1 MKRYLKSL
9 FVLSLVV
16 CFTGFAFAQIPITIP
31 DMTGVT
37 AGETILYPINTGEV
51 TTGDAV
57 LSYNI
62 QLNYDGDFATATLFT
77 IDGTI
82 TPGDWFPTYNV
93 GIFGQAIG
101 GAWHWDPTNI
111 VVGEGAL
118 IYVEFDIAPDA
129 TGTMPLTFEYFLYN
143 SGTPAVVTTDGSI
156 TIGGEPPAALADLV
170 ISMDDDDV
178 MLDWGASAG
187 ATSYNIY
194 RGSEAY
200 FDPVTVYDTTTDLF
214 YGDAGAGADGPWF
227 YIVTAAN

>member
-1 MKRYLKSL
+1 L

-37 AGETILYPINTGEV
+37 AGETILVPINTGEV
-51 TTGDAV
+51 TTGDAI

-62 QLNYDGDFATATLFT
+62 QLNYDGDFAYASVFT

-82 TPGDWFPTYNV
+82 TPDSWFPTFNPDPP
-93 GIFGQAIG
+93 FGQAIG
-101 GAWHWDPTNI
+101 GAWNWDPSTYLA
-111 VVGEGAL
+111 GEGVL
-118 IYVEFDIAPDA
+118 IYVEFDIASTA
-129 TGTMPLTFEYFLYN
+129 TGTMPITFEYFLYN
-143 SGTPAVVTTDGSI
+143 SGSPATVTTDGSI
-156 TIGGEPPAALADLV
+156 TIGGGEPPAALADLV

-194 RGSEAY
+194 RGTEAY

-214 YGDAGAGADGPWF
+214 YGDEGAGADGPWF